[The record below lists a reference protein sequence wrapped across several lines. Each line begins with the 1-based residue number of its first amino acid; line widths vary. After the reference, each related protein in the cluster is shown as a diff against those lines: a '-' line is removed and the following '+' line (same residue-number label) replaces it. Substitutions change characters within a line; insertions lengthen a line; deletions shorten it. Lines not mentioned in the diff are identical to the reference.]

1 MKNYTV
7 KVFNENLEVC
17 IYTVKDATSKD
28 NALERALRQYVFCND
43 SKVTRTEVIEGIF

>member
-28 NALERALRQYVFCND
+28 NALTRALRQYNFCND
-43 SKVTRTEVIEGIF
+43 AKVTRTEVIEGIF

>member
-43 SKVTRTEVIEGIF
+43 SKVTRTEVIERIF

>member
-17 IYTVKDATSKD
+17 IYTVKDAISKD